1 LSHDE
6 WVSVLK
12 LSTKWRFSEC
22 RHLAI
27 AELSALCDNSPIT
40 KILLG
45 KEYRVST
52 WLMSGYE
59 QLARRS
65 QKISNDEAKLIDYPT
80 AFSVCIVREEISS
93 SSLNCVEAIRRE
105 FEKELT
111 DVEAA
116 ERAYGS
122 GDWW

>member
-1 LSHDE
+1 MSYDE

-12 LSTKWRFSEC
+12 LTTKWRFVEC
-22 RHLAI
+22 RQLAI
-27 AELSALCDNSPIT
+27 AELSVLCDDSPIT

-45 KEYRVST
+45 REYRVSR
-52 WLMSGYE
+52 WLISGYE

-65 QKISNDEAKLIDYPT
+65 QKISHDEAKLIDYPT

-93 SSLNCVEAIRRE
+93 SSLDCLEVIHRE

-111 DVEAA
+111 DVEAD
-116 ERAYGS
+116 ERGYGS
-122 GDWW
+122 ADWW